1 MSKNYHVIFS
11 EELYFIKYPLL
22 NFTKYEVTFEELK
35 VSTIKRLGNVFS
47 TYKIDKRHYKIK
59 QIIKNAKS
67 IDEMVAQIN
76 DETDFHIVV
85 KEATGWQQ

>member
-35 VSTIKRLGNVFS
+35 VSTIKRHVD
-47 TYKIDKRHYKIK
+47 I
-59 QIIKNAKS
+59 
-67 IDEMVAQIN
+67 
-76 DETDFHIVV
+76 
-85 KEATGWQQ
+85 

>member
-11 EELYFIKYPLL
+11 EERYFIKYPLL

-35 VSTIKRLGNVFS
+35 VSTIKRLGNVFP

-59 QIIKNAKS
+59 QIIKGSKS
-67 IDEMVAQIN
+67 IDEMTYQIN
-76 DETDFHIVV
+76 TQTDFHIVV
-85 KEATGWQQ
+85 EEENE